1 MLTTLGGLAL
11 FLLGIDRIAK
21 SLQALSGPR
30 MRRAMAGATKGPL
43 RALLTGT
50 AVSAATQ
57 SGTATAVTTL
67 GLVAT
72 GLVAVREGIAMSLGS
87 KVGATLAIQLA
98 AFDVADAAIPL
109 VGIGFVLLGWS
120 RTRSIGGLLVGAGL
134 LFFGLDVTVESVA
147 DLRDSELFVLLIEAA
162 ERQPLAVALVGALLG
177 ALLSSTN
184 GVTAVAL
191 GLFAAGAVTL
201 PTALALVVGGNVG
214 GTVLPLLAARNLDVP
229 AQRVASVHIAVKAV
243 GAVAVVFAA
252 EPVANAVAAIGGDGA
267 RQIANAHTLFN
278 VAVALPGTLLA
289 GLLAALATRLMPQRG
304 EPIGPKYLRSDALAN
319 PPLAIAL
326 VQRESVRISDQVM
339 VMTELAIDGLGGGTW
354 PTESIATRE
363 AKVDTLTVAVVDYL
377 ATLRREHGEDV
388 ASERS
393 LLVAT
398 ELEHMGDQ
406 IRRILRRED
415 RLRDA
420 GLEFSREGREELTKT
435 ARRVLQRMRSA
446 FTALATGDPT
456 MADEVVSGRPQ
467 LERYVASMRVTH
479 LSRLEAQLPESR
491 GSSSHHLEILTLLR
505 QLDASVT
512 RIAAWARGGL
522 DRAPDPANDGG
533 PAARDDRAPSTS
545 SAQDGE

>member
-21 SLQALSGPR
+21 ALQALSGPR
-30 MRRAMAGATKGPL
+30 MRRAMAGATKGPW
-43 RALLTGT
+43 RALFTGT

-109 VGIGFVLLGWS
+109 VGIGFVLASWS
-120 RTRSIGGLLVGAGL
+120 RTRAIGGLLVGAGL
-134 LFFGLDVTVESVA
+134 LFFGLDVTVASVA

-201 PTALALVVGGNVG
+201 PTAVALVVGGNVG
-214 GTVLPLLAARNLDVP
+214 GTVLPLLAARKLDVS
-229 AQRVASVHIAVKAV
+229 AQRVASMHIAVKAA

-252 EPVANAVAAIGGDGA
+252 APVANVVAAIGGDGA

-289 GLLAALATRLMPQRG
+289 GLLAALASRLLPHRD
-304 EPIGPKYLRSDALAN
+304 EPIGPKYLRADALET
-319 PPLAIAL
+319 PTLAIAL
-326 VQRESVRISDQVM
+326 VQRETVRISDQVM
-339 VMTELAIDGLGGGTW
+339 VMTELAIDGLERGEW
-354 PTESIATRE
+354 PHESIATRE

-377 ATLRREHGEDV
+377 ATLRREHGEDA

-406 IRRILRRED
+406 IRRMLRRED
-415 RLRDA
+415 RLRGA

-435 ARRVLQRMRSA
+435 AHRVLQRMRSA

-456 MADEVVSGRPQ
+456 MADEVVTGRPQ
-467 LERYVASMRVTH
+467 LERFVAGMRVAH

-522 DRAPDPANDGG
+522 DRAPDPASHSVRTAGDERSLG
-533 PAARDDRAPSTS
+533 PTS
-545 SAQDGE
+545 DTDSA